1 MTKHQ
6 GYGQVVEHLP
16 SKVEDLSS
24 NPNVAKKNSYFG
36 AFQIFGLLIKDAK
49 PYAEKLEMAK

>member
-36 AFQIFGLLIKDAK
+36 AFQ
-49 PYAEKLEMAK
+49 KLEMAK